1 MHVTALVVIDA
12 HEASLT
18 RYQLGGESPVITHR
32 AHSPEGGPVTF
43 TADVV
48 ETFRTKPHPDFYV
61 GAGAPPPSNPF
72 GGGTPVAMRRP
83 VAAA

>member
-1 MHVTALVVIDA
+1 MRPTAWVVVDA

-32 AHSPEGGPVTF
+32 AHSPDGGPVTF
-43 TADVV
+43 TAEIV

-61 GAGAPPPSNPF
+61 GAGAPPVGPYD
-72 GGGTPVAMRRP
+72 GGTPVAARIP
-83 VAAA
+83 QVA

>member
-1 MHVTALVVIDA
+1 MHVTALVVVDA

-32 AHSPEGGPVTF
+32 AANPDGGPVTF

-61 GAGAPPPSNPF
+61 GAGAPPPVGPYD
-72 GGGTPVAMRRP
+72 GGRP
-83 VAAA
+83 AAARIPRVA